1 MVSGNSL
8 VSLPT
13 ALGNL
18 KKLHELVLDENEL
31 DSIPE
36 ELAECDSLRSLS
48 IANNPLSGSLPKAL
62 VAKQGLQID
71 S

>member
-1 MVSGNSL
+1 MVSGNNL
-8 VSLPT
+8 VSIPT
-13 ALGNL
+13 SLGNL

-31 DSIPE
+31 DAIPE
-36 ELAECDSLRSLS
+36 DLAECDSLKSLS
-48 IANNPLSGSLPKAL
+48 LVNNPLSGSLPKVL